1 MTKVFLLIRYVPERL
16 PVIADEVDIRFA
28 DSCMAAELA
37 SGLTVK
43 LA

>member
-28 DSCMAAELA
+28 DASMAAELA
-37 SGLTVK
+37 PRLAVK

>member
-16 PVIADEVDIRFA
+16 PVIADEVDIRFV